1 MKNGKA
7 ARTVNVVP
15 EIVKVAGESGV
26 DMIIEL
32 VNQITVGVLLAEWQ
46 LNTIPNGCKRKGDAL

>member
-7 ARTVNVVP
+7 TRTVNVVP
-15 EIVKVAGESGV
+15 EIVKVAGESV
-26 DMIIEL
+26 DMIIER

>member
-7 ARTVNVVP
+7 AGTVKVVP

-26 DMIIEL
+26 DMITEL
-32 VNQITVGVLLAEWQ
+32 VNQITVGVLLAEGQ